1 MAQHFQNL
9 VTEILEEPLKSIADF
24 SILTGEE
31 KELFQQVNSLEPNQ
45 LEGSI
50 QQLFEEQVRDTPQA
64 MALEYARSQLSYS
77 ELNSRANQLAYYL
90 MRFGVNKQQPVVVCL
105 DRTPDFIIT
114 ILAVLKTGGFYLPVD
129 QSLPASRL
137 NDILE
142 DSHPNMIIT
151 DQNYMDKMGNGN
163 SEVICLSD
171 ITEEVRKE
179 AKTNPGIQSEK
190 MDLAYVTY
198 SSGSTGKPKGIAIQN
213 KGVIRLVRDTN
224 YIDIKPLSNFAQIL
238 SV

>member
-114 ILAVLKTGGFYLPVD
+114 ILAVLK
-129 QSLPASRL
+129 Q
-137 NDILE
+137 E
-142 DSHPNMIIT
+142 DF
-151 DQNYMDKMGNGN
+151 
-163 SEVICLSD
+163 ICLS
-171 ITEEVRKE
+171 ISHCQPV
-179 AKTNPGIQSEK
+179 
-190 MDLAYVTY
+190 V
-198 SSGSTGKPKGIAIQN
+198 
-213 KGVIRLVRDTN
+213 
-224 YIDIKPLSNFAQIL
+224 
-238 SV
+238 